1 MKTKIAAFLVCLVL
15 LLIPHPTYAQ
25 VPGGENSRECANYD
39 HCADRIGSNY
49 RAGKR
54 GCTVAEI
61 LGSGACLVV
70 SATGAGLV
78 LSAACV
84 AGLIYASDRCRSE
97 QARICR
103 SNLRGC
109 DRWNTTGRCFSHACS
124 G

>member
-1 MKTKIAAFLVCLVL
+1 MKTRIVAFLVCLAL
-15 LLIPHPTYAQ
+15 LLIPHSTYAQ
-25 VPGGENSRECANYD
+25 VPGHENSRECANYD
-39 HCADRIGSNY
+39 HCADRVESHY
-49 RAGKR
+49 RSGKR
-54 GCTVAEI
+54 GCTVAEL
-61 LGSGACLVV
+61 LGGGACLV
-70 SATGAGLV
+70 AGVGGLI

-84 AGLIYASDRCRSE
+84 AGMVYVSDRCRSE